1 MKSSRRLFPEFPNH
15 RLNTVCENLNIQLDH
30 HHDALEDSR
39 ACAEILLYQEKKI
52 RDRSI
57 EKTCDYKVKEY
68 L

>member
-57 EKTCDYKVKEY
+57 EKLVTIK
-68 L
+68 